1 MDVFCAPPGAAIA
14 IDMTG
19 TTPPL
24 PDAAKWLGY
33 AGLLPQAIAVA
44 MLLEDT
50 TLKWI
55 AIAGGYGYAAFI
67 LSFLGGAWWGLA
79 LSAANPP
86 RWLYPVAVLPS
97 LIALAT
103 YLPWIW
109 GLQWPEPSL
118 WVLAFGLLL
127 SPLVDRA
134 LGRHIA
140 LPKGWLRLRVHLSV
154 GLGLTTALL
163 ALA

>member
-19 TTPPL
+19 TTRPL

>member
-1 MDVFCAPPGAAIA
+1 MDVFFASPGAAIA
-14 IDMTG
+14 INMTG

-33 AGLLPQAIAVA
+33 AGLLPQTIAVA
-44 MLLEDT
+44 LILNDPTLE
-50 TLKWI
+50 WI
-55 AIAGGYGYAAFI
+55 AVAGGYGYAAFI
-67 LSFLGGAWWGLA
+67 FSFLGGVWWGLG
-79 LSAANPP
+79 LTAAKAPS
-86 RWLYPVAVLPS
+86 WLYPVAVAPS
-97 LIALAT
+97 LISLAT

-109 GLQWPEPSL
+109 GLEWPEPSL

-140 LPKGWLRLRVHLSV
+140 LPEGWLRLRVHMSV
-154 GLGLTTALL
+154 GLGLLTALL
-163 ALA
+163 ALT